1 MLRRTLGAVRAY
13 HATQPT
19 LAFKILASDPIDRVC
34 AQILCVKP
42 STLAS
47 SAVCPPF
54 PTPRALPLTPL
65 KTKLPSPPARCR
77 KERGCEVVEASK
89 TPYTVEA
96 LLAAIPNFDGLIVR
110 SGTTVTREV
119 MEAGK
124 NLKVIGRAGVGV
136 DNIDVPSATKRGIV
150 VMNTPGGNTTSAA
163 ELTMSLIMALA
174 RNIPQAVASLKA
186 GRWDRSK
193 YMGTELG
200 GKVIGVVGL
209 GRIGREVARWCQSFG
224 MTAIGYDP
232 IMAPEIARAA
242 GITPVSLEELYARSD
257 YITLHAP
264 KTPETAN
271 LICAATLEKCK
282 AGVRIVNVARGGI
295 VNEKDL
301 LAALKS
307 GRVAGAALDVF
318 SKEPPP
324 PEAAELLAH
333 PGVICTPHLGAST
346 SEAQVNVARDI
357 AVQMVDALENK
368 AFVGVVNATTNL
380 AFFSRPDLAPLTS
393 LAERMGSLQAQLMKG
408 KLVRITLG
416 LAGPLISDPGVAS
429 AMRTAVL
436 RGLLSVTHGG
446 NVTWVNT
453 GALAAELGVNI
464 EERVTPKPGNYTNQL
479 TVGFESDSGEPPRV
493 LSAALFASR
502 DGTANAARLVSF
514 DGYSVDINPT
524 GDMLFFNNEDRP
536 GVLSRITGVL
546 GRAGINIAHFGLGRH
561 KVGGSALGILSCDQ
575 PVPAEALRELA
586 ALPNVH
592 RLATASLPGVLGEGG
607 EEAAAH
613 APPTP
618 PALAAGGHSAAAT
631 LPRPSARPSSANFG
645 SGPTKKRPGWSLGAL
660 SGAVLGR
667 SHRSKAGK
675 DKLGRALDATREIL
689 GLPKGHRVAIVPASD
704 TGAYEMA
711 MWSLLG
717 PRGVDSVHFESFGAG
732 WHTDLTKQLKI
743 KDVVEHTAA
752 YGVLPDLSK
761 VSPDKDCLFTWNGT
775 TSGVCVPNA
784 DWISPQ
790 RTGLTL
796 ADCTSAVFS
805 QPVDFEKCDVVTYSW
820 QKVLGGE
827 GAHGMLILGPRAVE
841 RLESYTPPW
850 PMPKIF
856 RMTKKGKLEEG
867 LFKGDTINTPSVR
880 PLTTRKRGCLMP
892 ATSTRARA
900 RPPPLLSPHLLSA
913 PPPCTLSSS
922 LFFGGCCCN
931 RCCAWR
937 TTWTP
942 LPGPPAWAA
951 CLASQRAPM
960 RTSRW

>member
-1 MLRRTLGAVRAY
+1 M
-13 HATQPT
+13 
-19 LAFKILASDPIDRVC
+19 
-34 AQILCVKP
+34 
-42 STLAS
+42 
-47 SAVCPPF
+47 
-54 PTPRALPLTPL
+54 
-65 KTKLPSPPARCR
+65 
-77 KERGCEVVEASK
+77 VEASK

-119 MEAGK
+119 MEAGR

-136 DNIDVPSATKRGIV
+136 DNIDVPAATQRGIV

-232 IMAPEIARAA
+232 VMAPEIARAA

-346 SEAQVNVARDI
+346 TEAQVNVARDI

-380 AFFSRPDLAPLTS
+380 SFFSRPDLAPLTS

-408 KLVRITLG
+408 KLVRISLG

-453 GALAAELGVNI
+453 AALAAELGVNI

-502 DGTANAARLVSF
+502 DGTSNAARLVSF
-514 DGYSVDINPT
+514 DGYSVDINPV

-575 PVPAEALRELA
+575 PVPAETLKELA
-586 ALPNVH
+586 SLPNVH
-592 RLATASLPGVLGEGG
+592 RLATASLPAALGEGG
-607 EEAAAH
+607 GDEAPPAHAAA
-613 APPTP
+613 AGG
-618 PALAAGGHSAAAT
+618 GGHSAAAT
-631 LPRPSARPSSANFG
+631 LPRPSARPTSANFG

-743 KDVVEHTAA
+743 KDTVEHTAA

-761 VSPDKDCLFTWNGT
+761 VSPDRDCLFTWNGT

-790 RTGLTL
+790 RKGLTL

-880 PLTTRKRGCLMP
+880 PCAP
-892 ATSTRARA
+892 SPRA
-900 RPPPLLSPHLLSA
+900 PISPPLFFFLTAAPPALAPA
-913 PPPCTLSSS
+913 PPPH
-922 LFFGGCCCN
+922 FA
-931 RCCAWR
+931 RCSAWR

-942 LPGPPAWAA
+942 WPGLPAWGA
-951 CLASQRAPM
+951 CLASLRAPM
-960 RTSRW
+960 KTSRW